1 MQCLFICV
9 CAGTISLE
17 IFQPSCTVIQTGEG
31 RLPDSYIYTVLYLY
45 IFIQRIYL
53 YTVHYVEAYL
63 WKYIFIDTNPHQIH
77 VLPEQDQEVA
87 TWT

>member
-17 IFQPSCTVIQTGEG
+17 IFQPSSTVIQRRGEEG
-31 RLPDSYIYTVLYLY
+31 GFRIVLYILYLY

-63 WKYIFIDTNPHQIH
+63 WKYFLKDTNPHKIH
-77 VLPEQDQEVA
+77 ALPEQDQEVA
-87 TWT
+87 T